1 MGTFFRESFLP
12 DEWNVDVIVIRAG
25 GRDSRGNP
33 LPGQEI
39 PVTGCQ
45 ITPRSTSEP
54 QGRTDLVDSSAV
66 LIRDGFT
73 FLSTDRIRV
82 PAGQLMAGEW
92 SVDGRPGEWPGSSE
106 VALKRA

>member
-1 MGTFFRESFLP
+1 MPSFFRESFLP
-12 DEWNVDVIVIRAG
+12 DEWNTDVIVLRAG

-33 LPGQEI
+33 RPAQEI

-82 PAGQLMAGEW
+82 PAGQRMAGEW
-92 SVDGRPGEWPGSSE
+92 SIEGRPGEWPGSSE
-106 VALKRA
+106 VALRRA

>member
-1 MGTFFRESFLP
+1 MGTFFRSSFLP
-12 DEWNVDVIVIRAG
+12 DEWTVDVIVVRAG

-33 LPGQEI
+33 IAGQEI
-39 PVTGCQ
+39 PLSDCQ

-54 QGRTDLVDSSAV
+54 VDRSDLVDSSAV

-73 FLSTDRIRV
+73 FLHTDRIRV

-92 SVDGRPGEWPGSSE
+92 SIEGRPGEWPGSSE